1 MSKKHKIVV
10 AVSGASGAIYAKVL
24 FDKLVQMKDQIKE
37 VGILMSE
44 NAKFVWKTELG
55 NKEYKKLRI
64 LCNWEPGTILFL
76 ETFSDEFFP

>member
-44 NAKFVWKTELG
+44 NA
-55 NKEYKKLRI
+55 
-64 LCNWEPGTILFL
+64 
-76 ETFSDEFFP
+76 